1 MQPEV
6 STLLERLRTN
16 AYVVPPDRHRLWVG
30 LGVAVLGPV
39 AATLLLRVPAIAAR
53 PSLGYFLV
61 IVVATA
67 YGRALAGLI
76 SIPWSVFLIETMGHD
91 WLAARGIA
99 EQDLWTTGAFL
110 LVAATVVLIVTRSD
124 AAADVATT
132 ERSRFELL
140 AKAGD
145 SLSESLDIRETLG
158 KLGDVLVPVLA
169 DWFSVDLY
177 EDGAIRNA
185 IVMHP
190 DPAKVELSKELQRRF
205 PAAPDSPTGAPN
217 VIRTGVSELT
227 ETIPDAMLEALIDD
241 PELLATMRGL
251 GLRCAMVVPLR
262 ARGYTIG
269 AITLIGAESHERYTS
284 EDLVLAEEIAD
295 RAALAIDT
303 ARLFEAETTQRN
315 AALREAER
323 NAILQNVTATY
334 GRAATVAE
342 VIEATVQEA
351 LPAAGAERA
360 TLGLVEDGHR
370 VVLRRVA
377 GYERNDRPYW
387 YAFELSDPYPM
398 SEAIVHDRP
407 VVLSSAAEVKAR
419 YPDLQGE
426 GDPRDHVLVCVPL
439 SLGGSVIG
447 AFSAS
452 YPPGST
458 FDDDD
463 LALLR
468 SIGEQ
473 CAQAIDRARSRE
485 RAERAQHRLVA
496 VSAASQG
503 LAGSLAFDETVRTI
517 MRLAKEHLGDSV
529 ALVAFDDRGPTLLDE
544 VGSPLP
550 AGVHVADV
558 EELDPV
564 RLLAEGP
571 LALAG
576 AADEP
581 PAAVLPL
588 VIAGSLVGALL
599 VRDGR
604 LDLAADDDDVLFA
617 REIARRMAR
626 ALENARLYR
635 DRDHVAR
642 TLQQGLLPPRLP
654 DVPFVDSAALFRP
667 AERGQEIG
675 GDFYDLFEV
684 GAGRWLAVVGDVC
697 GKGAEAATLTGM
709 VRHTIRSVGDLD
721 RPSDALAF
729 VNRALLREEL
739 DGRFCTVAVVLLEPD
754 DGDGAR
760 ATVSVAGHPLP
771 QVLTADGRV
780 QRVGRHG
787 TLLGVT
793 ANVQLHDEPIR
804 LAPGDALVL
813 YTDGLI
819 AKDEITGEEPS
830 SLLGALAG
838 GRWGSAQEVRD
849 RIAAFVD
856 QTAQV
861 HDDVAVLVLRATGVS

>member
-1 MQPEV
+1 VQPEV

-452 YPPGST
+452 SPPGST

-588 VIAGSLVGALL
+588 VIAGSVRSRGAWRARSRTRACTAIATTSHARCSKGCCPRGCPTCLSL
-599 VRDGR
+599 TARRCSARPNAGR
-604 LDLAADDDDVLFA
+604 RSVATSMTCSRWEPAAGWRSSATSAA
-617 REIARRMAR
+617 REPRPRRSPGWCDTRSARSGTSTGRATRSRSSIAR
-626 ALENARLYR
+626 
-635 DRDHVAR
+635 
-642 TLQQGLLPPRLP
+642 
-654 DVPFVDSAALFRP
+654 
-667 AERGQEIG
+667 
-675 GDFYDLFEV
+675 
-684 GAGRWLAVVGDVC
+684 C
-697 GKGAEAATLTGM
+697 C
-709 VRHTIRSVGDLD
+709 VRSW
-721 RPSDALAF
+721 
-729 VNRALLREEL
+729 
-739 DGRFCTVAVVLLEPD
+739 
-754 DGDGAR
+754 
-760 ATVSVAGHPLP
+760 
-771 QVLTADGRV
+771 TA
-780 QRVGRHG
+780 
-787 TLLGVT
+787 
-793 ANVQLHDEPIR
+793 
-804 LAPGDALVL
+804 
-813 YTDGLI
+813 
-819 AKDEITGEEPS
+819 
-830 SLLGALAG
+830 
-838 GRWGSAQEVRD
+838 GSARSPSCCSNP
-849 RIAAFVD
+849 
-856 QTAQV
+856 TT
-861 HDDVAVLVLRATGVS
+861 ATGRAPPCRWPGIRCRRCSRPTVGCSASGGTAPCSG

>member
-1 MQPEV
+1 L
-6 STLLERLRTN
+6 STAPLERLRGN
-16 AYVVPPDRHRLWVG
+16 ALAVPGDRRRLAIG
-30 LGVAVLGPV
+30 LGVAVVGPV
-39 AATLLLRVPAIAAR
+39 VATLLLRTPTIAAR
-53 PSLGYFLV
+53 PGLAYVLAVV
-61 IVVATA
+61 IAAA
-67 YGRALAGLI
+67 YGRGVAGLVAVA
-76 SIPWSVFLIETMGHD
+76 WSVLLLETVGDD
-91 WLAARGIA
+91 WILAAGAA
-99 EQDLWTTGAFL
+99 EQGAWASAAFL
-110 LVAATVVLIVTRSD
+110 LVAGCVVLVVTRSHASAD
-124 AAADVATT
+124 VAAAD
-132 ERSRFELL
+132 RSRFELL
-140 AKAGD
+140 VRAGD
-145 SLSESLDIRETLG
+145 SLSESLDIGETLAN
-158 KLGDVLVPVLA
+158 LGDVLVPALA
-169 DWFSVDLY
+169 DWFSVDLV

-185 IVMHP
+185 VVMHP
-190 DPAKVELSKELQRRF
+190 DPSKVELARDLQRRF
-205 PAAPDSPTGAPN
+205 PADPDAPTGVPN

-241 PELLATMRGL
+241 QELLATMRGL

-262 ARGYTIG
+262 ARGHTIG

-303 ARLFEAETTQRN
+303 ARLFEAETTQRQ

-323 NAILQNVTATY
+323 IEVLQNVTATY
-334 GRAATVAE
+334 GRAATVDE
-342 VIEATVQEA
+342 VIDATVNQG

-360 TLGLVEDGHR
+360 TVGLVEDGHR
-370 VVLRRVA
+370 VVIRRIA
-377 GYERNDRPYW
+377 GYERTDRSYW
-387 YAFELSDPYPM
+387 YSFELSDPYPM
-398 SEAIVHDRP
+398 SEAIVRDRP
-407 VVLSSAAEVKAR
+407 IVLTSAAEVKAR
-419 YPDLQGE
+419 YPQLQGE

-452 YPPGST
+452 YPPEST
-458 FDDDD
+458 FDEGD

-485 RAERAQHRLVA
+485 RAERAQRRLVA
-496 VSAASQG
+496 VSAASQA
-503 LAGSLAFDETVRTI
+503 LAGSLAFDATVRTI
-517 MRLAKEHLGDSV
+517 MRLAKEHLADSV
-529 ALVAFDDRGPTLLDE
+529 ALVAFDDRGPALLDQI
-544 VGSPLP
+544 GSPLP
-550 AGVHVADV
+550 AGVHIGDV
-558 EELDPV
+558 EELDPD

-576 AADEP
+576 AADD
-581 PAAVLPL
+581 AAATVLPL
-588 VIAGSLVGALL
+588 VIAGSLVGALV
-599 VRDGR
+599 VRDAR
-604 LDLAADDDDVLFA
+604 LDLDADDDDVLFA

-654 DVPFVDSAALFRP
+654 DVPFVESAALFRP

-675 GDFYDLFEV
+675 GDFYDVFEV
-684 GAGRWLAVVGDVC
+684 APGRWLAVVGDVC

-709 VRHTIRSVGDLD
+709 VRHTLRSVGDVA

-739 DGRFCTVAVVLLEPD
+739 DGRFCTVAVVLLEG
-754 DGDGAR
+754 DGVDGAR

-771 QVLTADGRV
+771 QLLSPDGRV

-793 ANVQLHDEPIR
+793 AHVQLHDEQLR
-804 LAPGDALVL
+804 LAPGDALVM
-813 YTDGLI
+813 YTDGVI
-819 AKDEITGEEPS
+819 AKDEVTGEEPS
-830 SLLGALAG
+830 SLLAMLAG
-838 GRWGSAQEVRD
+838 GRWASAAQVRD

-856 QTAQV
+856 ETAQV
-861 HDDVAVLVLRATGVS
+861 HDDVAVLVVRATSVS